1 MKLDGV
7 VVLSY
12 RKGRRFEWEVRRMLE
27 SRGWLTIR
35 VARSKPLDL
44 IALKNGSILLIE
56 CKYSS
61 RISEKD
67 KSRMIEMAKITA
79 GKPIL
84 ALRKKYERRIHLVNL
99 ENGEQFNP

>member
-1 MKLDGV
+1 M
-7 VVLSY
+7 SY
-12 RKGRRFEWEVRRMLE
+12 QKGRKFEWQVRRLLE
-27 SRGWLTIR
+27 SKGWLTVR

-61 RISEKD
+61 KISEKD
-67 KSRMIEMAKITA
+67 KSKLIEMARISA

-84 ALRKKYERRIHLVNL
+84 ASRKKYERRIHLINL
-99 ENGEQFNP
+99 EDGAQFNP

>member
-1 MKLDGV
+1 
-7 VVLSY
+7 VLSY
-12 RKGRRFEWEVRRMLE
+12 RKGRRFEWEVRRILE
-27 SRGWLTIR
+27 DKGWLTVR

-61 RISEKD
+61 RISDKD
-67 KSRMIEMAKITA
+67 RSKLIEMAKITS

-84 ALRKKYERRIHLVNL
+84 ALRKKYERRIHFINL
-99 ENGEQFNP
+99 EDGEQFNP